1 MLNKTN
7 RKKKMMM
14 EAVAFCT
21 ERLVRIYAK
30 HVEQKYFRSKGKQ
43 AAFRYDLVKKEKGEE
58 LAKCTICRKKEVVID
73 KRIKAVEL
81 VKLWTGGSTKKH
93 ENFTGAFLFLFF
105 ILFYYVCFSSPSRWS
120 TMPSAAL
127 R

>member
-1 MLNKTN
+1 LLFVRRDSFEYTPNTWNKDTS
-7 RKKKMMM
+7 
-14 EAVAFCT
+14 AVKA
-21 ERLVRIYAK
+21 
-30 HVEQKYFRSKGKQ
+30 KQ